1 MVTEQAVREAL
12 VKVHDPELKKNI
24 VDLNMVKDIR
34 IAAGEI
40 GLTLALTTL
49 HCPRKEKFV
58 EEIQQVLGEIPG
70 VTSVQVKVEAMT
82 KEELDRLFPRHPL
95 VGISKVKYFIAVA
108 SGKGGVGKTTVAIN
122 LALALSQEGFQVGL
136 LDADVYGPSIP
147 VMMDLSQKPEI
158 ENGMLVPLE
167 KFGLKVLSFGFL
179 VDESRPFIWRGPM
192 VAKAIRQFLDEV
204 LWGELD
210 FLVVDLPPGTGDPSI
225 TIAQCLPKVLM
236 VIVTTPQK
244 VALAD
249 VKRAINMFGKMDI
262 KILGLVENMSFF
274 KCSHSDEKI
283 TIFGEA
289 GGERLSKE
297 MNLPL
302 LGAIPL
308 DMEIRQGGDQ
318 GIPLMIAAPASE
330 AGLVF
335 KEIARQAKASITMV

>member
-1 MVTEQAVREAL
+1 MVTEQAVRKAL
-12 VKVHDPELKKNI
+12 ARVEDPELKNNI
-24 VDLNMVKDIR
+24 VDLHMVKDIR
-34 IAAGEI
+34 IEAGEVKI
-40 GLTLALTTL
+40 TLALTTL
-49 HCPRKEKFV
+49 RCPRKEKFV
-58 EEIQQVLGEIPG
+58 TEIQQVLKEVPG
-70 VTSVQVKVEAMT
+70 VTATQVELVGMT
-82 KEELDRLFPRHPL
+82 SDELDHLFPKHPL
-95 VGISKVKYFIAVA
+95 VGIAKVKYFLAVA

-147 VMMDLSQKPEI
+147 VMMDLSEKPEI

-179 VDESRPFIWRGPM
+179 VDESKPFIWRGPM

-225 TIAQCLPKVLM
+225 TIAQCLPEVLM

-249 VKRAINMFGKMDI
+249 VRRAINMFGKMDI
-262 KILGLVENMSFF
+262 KILGLVENMSYF
-274 KCSHSDEKI
+274 KCSHADDKI
-283 TIFGEA
+283 AIFGEA
-289 GGERLSKE
+289 GGEILSKE
-297 MNLPL
+297 MNIPL

-308 DMEIRQGGDQ
+308 DMEIRQGGDE
-318 GIPLMIAAPASE
+318 GRPLMIASPSSE

-335 KEIARQAKASITMV
+335 KEIARQAKAAVLQV